1 MHQVI
6 LLARLALCVLFAF
19 AAIRKLRDRSEVAA
33 GIAAFGVPGGLAA
46 PSSVL
51 LIAAELMVVA
61 ALLFDPTANA
71 GAIAAIG
78 LLSLFTI
85 VLAVSIARGN
95 RPACN
100 CFGADEGRP
109 IGWDTVL
116 RNLAL
121 LGLGVFVAANVGS
134 APLLPTLE
142 ASLTAART
150 QGPIVTV
157 GAVML
162 AALSAVLWQVVRQ
175 QGRLLMRL
183 EALEASGSI
192 APRPLPVPSRGL
204 AIGSPAPAFSL
215 AEVDGGVESLD
226 ALVARDLP
234 VLLLFVNPKCGPCQ
248 ALLPDV
254 ARWQAEYASALTI
267 ALVSEGSAAENR
279 EERVPDLGRILLQ
292 RKREVAE
299 AYHAYGTPAA
309 VLIEAG
315 RIASLVAQGAEQ
327 IRTLVAD
334 FYDGRPQ
341 PALGVGDP
349 IPELSLETPA
359 GTSVV
364 LREHLGSDTVI
375 LFWNPQCGFCANML
389 DDLRTWERNRTQ
401 SDPELLIVSSLPFDR
416 EGAGLQSTVLFDPE
430 SRAGAAFGARGTPMA
445 VRVDANARTASPVVA
460 GRDAVLSL
468 LQLEP
473 VLGA

>member
-6 LLARLALCVLFAF
+6 LLARLVLCVLFAV
-19 AAIRKLRDRSEVAA
+19 AAIKKLRDRSEVAA
-33 GIAAFGVPGGLAA
+33 GLAAFGTPRRLAA
-46 PSSVL
+46 PAAAL
-51 LIAAELMVVA
+51 LIGAELAVVV
-61 ALLFDPTANA
+61 ALLFDRTAYA
-71 GAIAAIG
+71 GAIAASG
-78 LLSLFTI
+78 LLALFTLVVAI
-85 VLAVSIARGN
+85 SVVRGN
-95 RPACN
+95 RPSCN
-100 CFGADEGRP
+100 CFGADDQRP
-109 IGWDTVL
+109 IGWDTVV

-121 LGLGVFVAANVGS
+121 LGLGGFVTTNVAA

-142 ASLTAART
+142 TSFAAARA
-150 QGPIVTV
+150 QEPVVILGGLV
-157 GAVML
+157 L
-162 AALSAVLWQVVRQ
+162 AGLSAALWQVIRQ
-175 QGRLLMRL
+175 QGRMLVRL
-183 EALEASGSI
+183 EALESSS
-192 APRPLPVPSRGL
+192 APRPLPSRGL
-204 AIGSPAPAFSL
+204 ALGSPAPAFSL
-215 AEVDGGVESLD
+215 AEVDGGVERLD
-226 ALVARDLP
+226 ALVAKDLP

-279 EERVPDLGRILLQ
+279 EERVPGLERILLQ

-327 IRTLVAD
+327 IRALVAD

-341 PALGVGDP
+341 PALGVGDT

-359 GTSVV
+359 GANVA
-364 LREHLGSDTVI
+364 LREYLGTDTVI

-389 DDLRTWERNRTQ
+389 DDLRTWERNRTE
-401 SDPELLIVSSLPFDR
+401 SDPELLIISSLPFDR
-416 EGAGLQSTVLFDPE
+416 EAGLQSTVLVDPE

-445 VRVDANARTASPVVA
+445 VRVDAHARTASPVVA

-468 LQLEP
+468 LQLAP
-473 VLGA
+473 VLGL